1 MYQPDFP
8 DMPASFGVEIA
19 RAARLV
25 DVAAT
30 SPMIDRCTSASLRA
44 FVLRLVTSAGV
55 SVACT
60 MMPYQDC
67 VSALPSRS
75 EEHTS
80 ELQSLMRISYAALC
94 LKKKKIR
101 NTHSETRQNH

>member
-8 DMPASFGVEIA
+8 DMPAPFGVEIA

-67 VSALPSRS
+67 VSALPSS
-75 EEHTS
+75 DCV
-80 ELQSLMRISYAALC
+80 ISRPVP
-94 LKKKKIR
+94 KK
-101 NTHSETRQNH
+101 RQRYPVLGDLDRKVVGEGK